1 MTLKCLTLSFMRS
14 KFKEIYDE
22 NFFISTLEN
31 DVRVVDKI
39 PGYLM
44 ERFDRNMTN
53 VLNFKVK
60 AWAPIHYYKDTVL
73 PRLLEEK
80 YVNIYFTFF
89 PPQSLFHSSFLHAF
103 NFLINRK

>member
-1 MTLKCLTLSFMRS
+1 MCS

-22 NFFISTLEN
+22 RFFISMLEN
-31 DVRVVDKI
+31 DVRVVDTI

-60 AWAPIHYYKDTVL
+60 AWAPIQYYKDVVL

-80 YVNIYFTFF
+80 
-89 PPQSLFHSSFLHAF
+89 
-103 NFLINRK
+103 